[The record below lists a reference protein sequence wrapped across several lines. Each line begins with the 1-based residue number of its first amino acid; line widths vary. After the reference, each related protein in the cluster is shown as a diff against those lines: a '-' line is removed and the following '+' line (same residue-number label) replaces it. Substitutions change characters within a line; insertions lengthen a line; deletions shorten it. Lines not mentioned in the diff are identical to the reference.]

1 MAKKSRKQA
10 RRQAPRQSPARTEAD
25 ETAARKP
32 PSRKPST
39 RKPAY
44 RDDEPPKGPWG
55 SFPVTELTVLAG
67 LILLIV
73 GLITNSLIQVV
84 IGLLL
89 GSAGGL
95 ELSIREH
102 FAGYRS
108 HTTLL
113 AGVVFCV
120 VSGLAFFLGGMVLWQ
135 ALVLGIGSFA
145 LCFWAFR
152 RAFQKVSGGLS
163 YRLR

>member
-10 RRQAPRQSPARTEAD
+10 RKQPRRQKPAASK
-25 ETAARKP
+25 KP
-32 PSRKPST
+32 AGG
-39 RKPAY
+39 KPAY

-55 SFPVTELTVLAG
+55 SFPLTQLTVLAG
-67 LILLIV
+67 LVLLIL
-73 GLITNSLIQVV
+73 GLITNSLTQIVV
-84 IGLLL
+84 GLLL

-120 VSGLAFFLGGMVLWQ
+120 IAGVSYFAAGLVLWQ
-135 ALVLGIGSFA
+135 ALALGVTAFAISF
-145 LCFWAFR
+145 WGFR

>member
-1 MAKKSRKQA
+1 MARK
-10 RRQAPRQSPARTEAD
+10 RK
-25 ETAARKP
+25 RKP
-32 PSRKPST
+32 PRKPLAAESPPP
-39 RKPAY
+39 RAP
-44 RDDEPPKGPWG
+44 RLDEEPPKGPWG
-55 SFPVTELTVLAG
+55 SFPLTELTVLAG
-67 LILLIV
+67 LILLV
-73 GLITNSLIQVV
+73 LGLITGSMTQLV

-113 AGVVFCV
+113 SGVVFV
-120 VSGLAFFLGGMVLWQ
+120 ASTGVAYFLAGLVLWQ
-135 ALVLGIGSFA
+135 ALAIGVILLALSFWQ
-145 LCFWAFR
+145 LR
-152 RAFQKVSGGLS
+152 RTFQHATGGLS

>member
-1 MAKKSRKQA
+1 MATTR
-10 RRQAPRQSPARTEAD
+10 PAKR
-25 ETAARKP
+25 P
-32 PSRKPST
+32 PAKPS
-39 RKPAY
+39 Y
-44 RDDEPPKGPWG
+44 RDDEPPKAPWAP
-55 SFPVTELTVLAG
+55 FPLTELTVLAG

-73 GLITNSLIQVV
+73 GFMGSNPVLVV
-84 IGLLL
+84 VGLLL

-95 ELSIREH
+95 ELAIREH

-120 VSGLAFFLGGMVLWQ
+120 VSGVAYFLAGLVLWQ
-135 ALVLGIGSFA
+135 ALALGVAAFA
-145 LCFWAFR
+145 ASFWAIR
-152 RAFQKVSGGLS
+152 RAFQNVSGGLS

>member
-1 MAKKSRKQA
+1 M
-10 RRQAPRQSPARTEAD
+10 
-25 ETAARKP
+25 ARKRKKKP
-32 PSRKPST
+32 PPKPPAAEPPPT
-39 RKPAY
+39 RTP
-44 RDDEPPKGPWG
+44 RLDEEPPKGPWG
-55 SFPVTELTVLAG
+55 SFPLTELTVLAG
-67 LILLIV
+67 LVLLV
-73 GLITNSLIQVV
+73 LGLITGSMTQLV

-113 AGVVFCV
+113 SGVVFV
-120 VSGLAFFLGGMVLWQ
+120 VSTGVAYFLAGLVLWQ
-135 ALVLGIGSFA
+135 ALTIGVA
-145 LCFWAFR
+145 LLALTFWGLR
-152 RAFQKVSGGLS
+152 RNFQKTTGGLS

>member
-10 RRQAPRQSPARTEAD
+10 RKRPPRQ
-25 ETAARKP
+25 KP
-32 PSRKPST
+32 PASKKPAA
-39 RKPAY
+39 KPAY

-55 SFPVTELTVLAG
+55 SFPLTQLTILAG
-67 LILLIV
+67 LILLIL
-73 GLITNSLIQVV
+73 GLITNSLTQIVV
-84 IGLLL
+84 GLLL

-120 VSGLAFFLGGMVLWQ
+120 VAGVAWFAAGLVLWQ
-135 ALVLGIGSFA
+135 ALALGVTAFA
-145 LCFWAFR
+145 LAFWSIR